1 MRHTT
6 LILTVVASAL
16 TIAATTARAQAAAAM
31 APVVECGPGTAY
43 PNCEDVPR
51 PRSRLF
57 EGIELTGTQQDSI
70 DAITRRY
77 RALQGRVNAQSLPV
91 DAHNAQVLAL
101 RARDIAE
108 KRKVMTPAQLPRFDK
123 NAAALE
129 KRNSEI
135 MEEGRRRAAERQKR
149 AAGPVKP

>member
-108 KRKVMTPAQLPRFDK
+108 KRKVMTPAQLP
-123 NAAALE
+123 
-129 KRNSEI
+129 
-135 MEEGRRRAAERQKR
+135 ERPSIWRIQSVTTSSTSVS
-149 AAGPVKP
+149 AGLDCHASPMTPRPVLT